1 MEFIYKMTQEQT
13 FAQLLESSEGLTE
26 DFKTAAASLFEQAVA
41 EEVEARVATKLDEMH
56 EIVAEQGAQI
66 IEEQI
71 AEQVEI
77 AKGEIKE
84 QYQGEIASLVEQL
97 ASAED
102 RSSML
107 SEQYEDQVSTLNE
120 SLDKLAAEKATVE
133 VEKLAE
139 NLDRYMTYVAEK
151 YVEDHKVPL
160 IEAQKAWI
168 GQSFMG
174 ELKNLFEKFNIE
186 EPNGTA
192 SLHEQIAD
200 LEKERDDVYAQLAEQ
215 LEVQADLENQITE
228 SRKATIIAVA
238 TEHLTESDR
247 LKVAELMEGFEG
259 DLDTFKSR
267 VAVLAESFET
277 SAEDEQ
283 TLTESAEPAVSAIN
297 IVSDAAPVET
307 VETTKTAAQLDEDVE
322 WFVKALDSYKLK

>member
-1 MEFIYKMTQEQT
+1 MTQEQT

-41 EEVEARVATKLDEMH
+41 EEVEARVSEKLDEMH

-71 AEQVEI
+71 AEQVEA
-77 AKGEIKE
+77 AKYEIKE

-102 RSSML
+102 KAVQL
-107 SEQYEDQVSTLNE
+107 TEQYEGQVGTLTE
-120 SLDKLAAEKATVE
+120 SMEHRAAELAASE
-133 VEKLAE
+133 VEKLSE
-139 NLDRYMTYVAEK
+139 SLDRYLTYVAEK
-151 YVEDHKVPL
+151 YVEEHKVPL

-174 ELKNLFEKFNIE
+174 ELKSLFEKFNIE

-215 LEVQADLENQITE
+215 LEVKAELENQITE
-228 SRKATIIAVA
+228 SRKATIVAVA
-238 TEHLTESDR
+238 TEHLTEADR
-247 LKVAELMEGFEG
+247 LKVADLMEGFEG

-267 VAVLAESFET
+267 VQLLAEGFVEQEQQEVLEEET
-277 SAEDEQ
+277 KLEIGTVD
-283 TLTESAEPAVSAIN
+283 
-297 IVSDAAPVET
+297 IVSEQAPVET
-307 VETTKTAAQLDEDVE
+307 PVETKAEQLDEDVE
-322 WFVKALDSYKLK
+322 WFVKALESYSRK